1 MPTTAIHPYA
11 VQASLAPPCPLQAA
25 TAVRAQVLNSV
36 RYAHRVLGVRPNV
49 TVLDQNYM
57 QFEWFVARAKRQPYF
72 AGLTFPGTGYGTRHG
87 DG

>member
-1 MPTTAIHPYA
+1 MPTAA
-11 VQASLAPPCPLQAA
+11 VPIPSASQPCT
-25 TAVRAQVLNSV
+25 TAVLAHARQVLNSV

>member
-1 MPTTAIHPYA
+1 M
-11 VQASLAPPCPLQAA
+11 
-25 TAVRAQVLNSV
+25 

>member
-1 MPTTAIHPYA
+1 MPTAAMAIPS
-11 VQASLAPPCPLQAA
+11 ASQPCT

-57 QFEWFVARAKRQPYF
+57 QFEWFVARAKRQPPSRRP
-72 AGLTFPGTGYGTRHG
+72 ASPSG
-87 DG
+87 

>member
-1 MPTTAIHPYA
+1 MRCAHLTILATAILTAAILTTAMR
-11 VQASLAPPCPLQAA
+11 
-25 TAVRAQVLNSV
+25 TKVLNAV

-72 AGLTFPGTGYGTRHG
+72 AGLNFPGAAYGTRHG

>member
-1 MPTTAIHPYA
+1 M
-11 VQASLAPPCPLQAA
+11 
-25 TAVRAQVLNSV
+25 

-72 AGLTFPGTGYGTRHG
+72 ARLTFPGTGYGTRHG

>member
-1 MPTTAIHPYA
+1 M
-11 VQASLAPPCPLQAA
+11 
-25 TAVRAQVLNSV
+25 

-72 AGLTFPGTGYGTRHG
+72 AGLNFPGAAYGTRHG

>member
-1 MPTTAIHPYA
+1 MPTAA
-11 VQASLAPPCPLQAA
+11 VPIPSASQPRT

-72 AGLTFPGTGYGTRHG
+72 AGLTFPGTGYGTRDG